1 MAHLACIIIVLQE
14 VPLPADPLESP
25 VSLVLHGGHGVDG
38 MEELV
43 LLLGVLDITLQEQA
57 VHLCVTHVSQPGI

>member
-1 MAHLACIIIVLQE
+1 MARLVCIFIILQE
-14 VPLPADPLESP
+14 MSTPANPLESP
-25 VSLVLHGGHGVDG
+25 ISLVLHGWHGVNG

-57 VHLCVTHVSQPGI
+57 VHLCITHVSQPGI